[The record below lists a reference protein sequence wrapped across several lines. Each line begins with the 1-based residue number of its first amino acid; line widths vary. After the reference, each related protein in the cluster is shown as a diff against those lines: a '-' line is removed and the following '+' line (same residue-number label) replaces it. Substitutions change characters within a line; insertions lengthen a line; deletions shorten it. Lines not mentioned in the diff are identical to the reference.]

1 MTSARRPTPYRPN
14 DEEFLRCPEAGR
26 RLEIRTADVYRLI
39 DDGVLRFPRDDR
51 GFVRVPASDVEEYRR
66 RRSA

>member
-1 MTSARRPTPYRPN
+1 VTTTYRPTPYCPD

-39 DDGVLRFPRDDR
+39 DDGVLRFARDDR